1 MFLLKTWNFPA
12 KTNMAIDV
20 ILAEV
25 TNQPLLRLYTWARP
39 TLSLGRH
46 QKRVQLNV
54 QYMKETGIECVVRP
68 TGGRAVLH
76 WDELTYAFMVPSSHE
91 LAKKNFEDF
100 HRMISERIFSALRK
114 LDLPVEIELRKRP
127 IIKSPA
133 CFESPSMYEIT
144 LSGKKLVGSAQMR
157 TKDFVLEH
165 GSILLR
171 THVEEYARCLNLEAV
186 ILKDS
191 FVGLEEVKDVSLE
204 NLSERLVESFG
215 ELFGPIE
222 YFTLICE
229 LLNRV
234 YEREV
239 QFACPVS

>member
-20 ILAEV
+20 VLAEMAS
-25 TNQPLLRLYTWARP
+25 QPLLRLYSWARP
-39 TLSLGRH
+39 TISLGKH
-46 QKRVQLNV
+46 QKRVELNIE
-54 QYMKETGIECVVRP
+54 YMEKAGIECVVRP

-91 LAKKNFEDF
+91 LAKKNLEDF
-100 HRMISERIFSALRK
+100 HRTISERIFLALRK
-114 LDLPVEIELRKRP
+114 LDLPVEMEPRKGQVT
-127 IIKSPA
+127 KSPA

-144 LSGKKLVGSAQMR
+144 LNGKKLVGSAQMR

-165 GSILLR
+165 GSILFR
-171 THVEEYARCLNLEAV
+171 THVEEYARCLNLDPAS
-186 ILKDS
+186 LKDK

-204 NLSERLVESFG
+204 NLSEKLVESFG

-222 YFTLICE
+222 YFTLNCE

-234 YEREV
+234 YEREG

>member
-20 ILAEV
+20 VLAEV
-25 TNQPLLRLYTWARP
+25 TSQALLRLYTWARP

-46 QKRVQLNV
+46 QKRIQLNT
-54 QYMKETGIECVVRP
+54 QYMKEAGIECVVRP

-91 LAKKNFEDF
+91 LAKKNLEDF
-100 HRMISERIFSALRK
+100 HRTISERIFLALRR
-114 LDLPVEIELRKRP
+114 LDLPVEIEPRKGS

-133 CFESPSMYEIT
+133 CFESPSLYEIT
-144 LSGKKLVGSAQMR
+144 LNGKKLVGSAQMR

-165 GSILLR
+165 GSILFK
-171 THVEEYARCLNLEAV
+171 THVEEYARCLNLDPAS
-186 ILKDS
+186 LKDK
-191 FVGLEEVKDVSLE
+191 FVGLEEVKEVSLE
-204 NLSERLVESFG
+204 DLSEKLIESFG

-222 YFTLICE
+222 SFKLNFE

>member
-1 MFLLKTWNFPA
+1 
-12 KTNMAIDV
+12 
-20 ILAEV
+20 
-25 TNQPLLRLYTWARP
+25 
-39 TLSLGRH
+39 
-46 QKRVQLNV
+46 
-54 QYMKETGIECVVRP
+54 
-68 TGGRAVLH
+68 
-76 WDELTYAFMVPSSHE
+76 
-91 LAKKNFEDF
+91 
-100 HRMISERIFSALRK
+100 
-114 LDLPVEIELRKRP
+114 
-127 IIKSPA
+127 
-133 CFESPSMYEIT
+133 MYEIT
-144 LSGKKLVGSAQMR
+144 LNGKKLVGSAQMR

-191 FVGLEEVKDVSLE
+191 FVGLEEVKEVSLE

-222 YFTLICE
+222 YFTLNCE